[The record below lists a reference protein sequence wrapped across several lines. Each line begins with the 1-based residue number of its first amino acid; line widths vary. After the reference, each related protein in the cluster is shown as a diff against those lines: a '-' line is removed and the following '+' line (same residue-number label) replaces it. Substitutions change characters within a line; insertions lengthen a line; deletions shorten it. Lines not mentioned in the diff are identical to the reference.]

1 MTREEFWEWM
11 ETCPAKE
18 NGDPS
23 GWFLEQYNWHT
34 KDMGDECRIFFYFE
48 EETDDE

>member
-18 NGDPS
+18 GSASS
-23 GWFLEQYNWHT
+23 GWFFEE
-34 KDMGDECRIFFYFE
+34 DMGEECRIFFYFE
-48 EETDDE
+48 IEGTDDE

>member
-18 NGDPS
+18 NGDTS
-23 GWFLEQYNWHT
+23 GWFLAE
-34 KDMGDECRIFFYFE
+34 DMGEECRIFFYFE
-48 EETDDE
+48 IEETDDE

>member
-11 ETCPAKE
+11 ETCPANE
-18 NGDPS
+18 NGDTS
-23 GWFLEQYNWHT
+23 GWFPADDGGEW
-34 KDMGDECRIFFYFE
+34 CRIFFYFE